1 MKPAATVISSWQ
13 DGGSSESR
21 PCAARAIVAK
31 PKRYL
36 SRATP
41 ICYTSHPMH
50 ADHPSILAFPKA
62 LAAAEPG
69 FDLTVVVPAY
79 NEASRLPRAL
89 DGLAAWRAS
98 QDLAVEVLVVDDGS
112 RDATARAAA
121 AHPLGCGV
129 VRLVH
134 NSGKGAAVRTG
145 MRLGRGR
152 VVAFTDADLPYD
164 LAALRWG
171 CDVIA
176 AGIADVVYGGRDLDG
191 SIETV
196 SRSSAR
202 SLASRCFR
210 TVTRH
215 LIARDIGDTQCG
227 LKVFRRD
234 AAREIFSRVQTDGFA
249 FDAEAILVARR
260 LGYASARVPVR
271 LVNEAGSTVSLRR
284 HAPAMVRDIVA
295 ARLRHRLSAGPATAP
310 VPAHEILQAAAPRVL
325 PGRRAA

>member
-1 MKPAATVISSWQ
+1 MQA
-13 DGGSSESR
+13 E
-21 PCAARAIVAK
+21 
-31 PKRYL
+31 
-36 SRATP
+36 
-41 ICYTSHPMH
+41 
-50 ADHPSILAFPKA
+50 HPSILRFPGA
-62 LAAAEPG
+62 SSEAEPG

-89 DGLAAWRAS
+89 DGLAAWCAS

-129 VRLVH
+129 VRLTQ
-134 NSGKGAAVRTG
+134 NAGKGAAVRTG

-152 VVAFTDADLPYD
+152 IIAFTDADLPFD
-164 LAALRWG
+164 LAALRWA

-191 SIETV
+191 SEESV
-196 SRSSAR
+196 ARSPAR

-210 TVTRH
+210 TITRH
-215 LIARDIGDTQCG
+215 LIARDVGDTQCG

-234 AAREIFSRVQTDGFA
+234 AAREIFSRVQTNGFA

-260 LGYASARVPVR
+260 LGCASARVPVR

-284 HAPAMVRDIVA
+284 HAARMLRDIVA
-295 ARLRHRLSAGPATAP
+295 ARFRHHGSAGPAIAL
-310 VPAHEILQAAAPRVL
+310 VPPHEVLQVAAPYTL

>member
-1 MKPAATVISSWQ
+1 MKPVTGAKPSWQ

-21 PCAARAIVAK
+21 PCAARPIAVTAK
-31 PKRYL
+31 SRL
-36 SRATP
+36 SHFRP
-41 ICYTSHPMH
+41 ICYTSSPMH
-50 ADHPSILAFPKA
+50 AEHPSILMFPRA
-62 LAAAEPG
+62 PAAPEPG

-89 DGLAAWRAS
+89 DGLATWCAS
-98 QDLAVEVLVVDDGS
+98 QDLAIEVLVVDDGS

-129 VRLVH
+129 VRLTH
-134 NSGKGAAVRTG
+134 NRGKGAAVRAG

-152 VVAFTDADLPYD
+152 IVAFTDADLPYD

-191 SIETV
+191 SVESV
-196 SRSSAR
+196 VRSAAR

-210 TVTRH
+210 TITRH
-215 LIARDIGDTQCG
+215 LIARDVGDTQCG

-295 ARLRHRLSAGPATAP
+295 ARLRHGISAGPATAP
-310 VPAHEILQAAAPRVL
+310 VPSHEVLQAAAPRVL